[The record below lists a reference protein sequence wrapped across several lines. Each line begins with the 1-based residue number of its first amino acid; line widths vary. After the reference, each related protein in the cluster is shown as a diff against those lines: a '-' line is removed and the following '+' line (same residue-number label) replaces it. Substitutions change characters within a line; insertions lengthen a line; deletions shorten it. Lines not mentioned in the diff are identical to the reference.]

1 MKAVMQKFLP
11 AHEALLEMIVSHL
24 PSPRK
29 AQAYRAP
36 LLYNGPLDDD
46 YIKSLMKCDPNGPLI
61 VYISK
66 MVPTTDKGRFYAF
79 GRVFSG
85 TVKTGQKVRIMGPN
99 YEPGK
104 KDDLYVKNIQRTVI
118 MMGRY
123 TEAVEDVPCG
133 NICSLVGV
141 DSFIVK
147 TATITGADDKDCCP
161 IHQMKYS
168 VSPVVRVAV
177 EPKNPKELPK
187 LVEGLKRLAKS
198 DPLVLC
204 YTEESGEHIVA
215 GAGELHL
222 EICLKDL
229 KDDFTG
235 IELII
240 SEPVVSFRE
249 TVTEES
255 SIEVLSKSP
264 NKHNRLHM
272 RAVPMKEELVILIE
286 KGEITPKD
294 DVKKR
299 GKILTTDFEWEEDHT
314 KKIWC
319 FGPEQSGPNL
329 VVDTT
334 KGIQYLSEIK
344 DSVTSAFQVTTK
356 EGVLCDE
363 NVRGVR
369 WNLCDVTLH
378 TDSIHRGGGQL
389 IPTARRCFL
398 GAQLT
403 AEPRILE
410 PIFLVD
416 IQCPEDAMGN
426 IYGVLNRRRG
436 QLISADQRVGTPM
449 YTIKCHLPVMESFGF
464 TADLR
469 SNTGGKAFPQCV
481 FDHWAVMTGSP
492 FEEGIQRD
500 NVLKTRKRKGLSEDI
515 PELERFLDKL

>member
-11 AHEALLEMIVSHL
+11 AHDALLEMIVSHL

-46 YIKSLMKCDPNGPLI
+46 YCKSIMKCDPKGPLI

-66 MVPTTDKGRFYAF
+66 MVPTSDKGRFYAF

-85 TVKTGQKVRIMGPN
+85 TVGTGQKVRIMGPN

-104 KDDLYVKNIQRTVI
+104 KEDLYVKSVQRTVI

-123 TEAVEDVPCG
+123 VEAVDDVPCG

-147 TATITGADDKDCCP
+147 TATLTGEDEKDCCP

-229 KDDFTG
+229 KDDFAG

-249 TVTEES
+249 TVSDTS

-272 RAVPMKEELVILIE
+272 KATTLQEELVRLIE
-286 KGEITPKD
+286 KGDITPKD
-294 DVKKR
+294 DVKK
-299 GKILTTDFEWEEDHT
+299 
-314 KKIWC
+314 
-319 FGPEQSGPNL
+319 
-329 VVDTT
+329 
-334 KGIQYLSEIK
+334 
-344 DSVTSAFQVTTK
+344 
-356 EGVLCDE
+356 
-363 NVRGVR
+363 
-369 WNLCDVTLH
+369 
-378 TDSIHRGGGQL
+378 
-389 IPTARRCFL
+389 
-398 GAQLT
+398 
-403 AEPRILE
+403 
-410 PIFLVD
+410 
-416 IQCPEDAMGN
+416 
-426 IYGVLNRRRG
+426 
-436 QLISADQRVGTPM
+436 
-449 YTIKCHLPVMESFGF
+449 
-464 TADLR
+464 
-469 SNTGGKAFPQCV
+469 
-481 FDHWAVMTGSP
+481 
-492 FEEGIQRD
+492 
-500 NVLKTRKRKGLSEDI
+500 KRKNI
-515 PELERFLDKL
+515 NNRI